1 MNPQDARYN
10 AISNI
15 GRVTRVSI
23 LFTAHDMRARWRSEN
38 NVQASSNQ
46 IIRRRLFPGN
56 ETRALSLPMHH
67 VTRTTRQKG
76 QGALDKF
83 STHGSCRANNKTWA
97 AFSAFLGAHDQLL
110 LSAKA
115 APAIIRQRGELRNE
129 LALAPHVFSSSQIRG
144 PAACNYEFALG
155 RLTLQLPLALGT
167 RVCNSGRCTHLR
179 CSRCK

>member
-1 MNPQDARYN
+1 M
-10 AISNI
+10 
-15 GRVTRVSI
+15 SI
-23 LFTAHDMRARWRSEN
+23 LFTAHGTRARWRSEN

-110 LSAKA
+110 LSLRKPHQQLFVGEENSEMSSLSHPTSSRPVKYA
-115 APAIIRQRGELRNE
+115 ALLPAIT
-129 LALAPHVFSSSQIRG
+129 SS
-144 PAACNYEFALG
+144 L
-155 RLTLQLPLALGT
+155 
-167 RVCNSGRCTHLR
+167 
-179 CSRCK
+179 